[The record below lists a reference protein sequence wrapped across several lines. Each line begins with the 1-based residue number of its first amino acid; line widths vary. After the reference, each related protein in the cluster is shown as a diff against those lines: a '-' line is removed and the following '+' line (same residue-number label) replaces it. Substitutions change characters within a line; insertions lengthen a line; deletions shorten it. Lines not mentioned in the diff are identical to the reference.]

1 MSGLLRHLPNVL
13 TSLRLVAAPAVAVL
27 LFLGDHRI
35 AFIVFAVAGLSDAVD
50 GYLAKRFGFSTR
62 FGRIL
67 DPIADK
73 ALMFAA
79 FVMLAILGEVPLWLV
94 ILVIGRDA
102 LITLGLF
109 VGVAAQ
115 APIRVQPLILG
126 KLCAALQVLYVA
138 VHLGALAFRLPLD
151 AVAPYDAYALAIVA
165 LASTLDYLGIWLK
178 AMRAVWN
185 KRASPS

>member
-1 MSGLLRHLPNVL
+1 MSRLLRHLPNIL
-13 TSLRLVAAPAVAVL
+13 TSLRLVAAPAVAAL
-27 LFLGDHRI
+27 LFLGDYAI
-35 AFIVFAVAGLSDAVD
+35 AFAVFAAAGLSDAVD

-94 ILVIGRDA
+94 VLMIGRDA

-115 APIRVQPLILG
+115 APIRVQPLVLG
-126 KLCAALQVLYVA
+126 KLCAALQVFYVA
-138 VHLGALAFRLPLD
+138 LHLGALAFGFPLD
-151 AVAPYDAYALAIVA
+151 AITPYDAYALAIVA
-165 LASTLDYLGIWLK
+165 LASTLDYTGIWLK

>member
-1 MSGLLRHLPNVL
+1 LVRHLPNIL
-13 TSLRLVAAPAVAVL
+13 TSLRLVAAPATAAL
-27 LFLGDHRI
+27 LALGDYGV
-35 AFIVFAVAGLSDAVD
+35 AFILFAAAGLSDAVD

-79 FVMLAILGEVPLWLV
+79 FVMLGVIGESPLWLIV
-94 ILVIGRDA
+94 LMIGRDA

-126 KLCAALQVLYVA
+126 KLCTALQVFYVA
-138 VHLGALAFRLPLD
+138 THLASLAFGLPLEPIT
-151 AVAPYDAYALAIVA
+151 PYDAYLLAMVA
-165 LASTLDYLGIWLK
+165 LASTLDYIGIWLR
-178 AMRAVWN
+178 AMRVVWN

>member
-1 MSGLLRHLPNVL
+1 VSGVLRHLPNVL
-13 TSLRLVAAPAVAVL
+13 TSLRLVAAPAVAAL
-27 LFLGDHRI
+27 LFLGDYAI
-35 AFIVFAVAGLSDAVD
+35 AFAVFAAAGLSDAVD

-94 ILVIGRDA
+94 VLMIGRDA
-102 LITLGLF
+102 LITLG
-109 VGVAAQ
+109 AQ
-115 APIRVQPLILG
+115 APIRVQPLVLG

-138 VHLGALAFRLPLD
+138 AHLGALAFAFPLD
-151 AVAPYDAYALAIVA
+151 GVAPYDAYALAIVA
-165 LASTLDYLGIWLK
+165 LASTLDYTGIWLK
-178 AMRAVWN
+178 AMRVVWN

>member
-1 MSGLLRHLPNVL
+1 VLRHLPNIL
-13 TSLRLVAAPAVAVL
+13 TGLRLVAAPAIAVL
-27 LFLGDHRI
+27 LALGDYAV
-35 AFIVFAVAGLSDAVD
+35 AFGVFAVAGGSDAVD

-79 FVMLAILGEVPLWLV
+79 FVMLAVVGEAPLWLV
-94 ILVIGRDA
+94 ALMLGRDA

-109 VGVAAQ
+109 VGVAAN

-126 KLCAALQVLYVA
+126 KLCTALQVFYVA
-138 VHLGALAFRLPLD
+138 IHLASLAFGLPLE
-151 AVAPYDAYALAIVA
+151 AITPYDAYLLAIVA
-165 LASTLDYLGIWLK
+165 LASTLDYLAIWLK
-178 AMRAVWN
+178 AMRVVWS
-185 KRASPS
+185 KPASPS

>member
-1 MSGLLRHLPNVL
+1 VSRLLRHLPNVI
-13 TSLRLVAAPAVAVL
+13 TSLRLVAAPATAAL
-27 LFLGDHRI
+27 LALGDYAI
-35 AFIVFAVAGLSDAVD
+35 AFIVFAVAGLSDAMD

-79 FVMLAILGEVPLWLV
+79 FVMLGVLGEAPLWLV
-94 ILVIGRDA
+94 VLMIGRDA

-126 KLCAALQVLYVA
+126 KLCTALQVFYVA
-138 VHLGALAFRLPLD
+138 THLASLAFGLPLEPIT
-151 AVAPYDAYALAIVA
+151 PYDAYVLAIVA
-165 LASTLDYLGIWLK
+165 LASTLDYLGIWLR
-178 AMRAVWN
+178 AMRVVWN

>member
-1 MSGLLRHLPNVL
+1 MGLLRHLPNVL
-13 TSLRLVAAPAVAVL
+13 TSLRLVAAPAVAAL
-27 LFLGDHRI
+27 LILGDHRI
-35 AFIVFAVAGLSDAVD
+35 AFVVFAVAGLSDAVD

-94 ILVIGRDA
+94 ILVVGRDA

-115 APIRVQPLILG
+115 APIRVQPLTLG

-138 VHLGALAFRLPLD
+138 VHLAALAFALPLD
-151 AVAPYDAYALAIVA
+151 AVAPYDAYVLAIIA
-165 LASTLDYLGIWLK
+165 LASTVDYVGIWLK
-178 AMRAVWN
+178 AMRVVWN

>member
-13 TSLRLVAAPAVAVL
+13 TSLRLVAAPAVAAL
-27 LFLGDHRI
+27 LVLGDYAI
-35 AFIVFAVAGLSDAVD
+35 AFAVFAVAGLSDALD

-79 FVMLAILGEVPLWLV
+79 FVMLAILGEAPLWLV
-94 ILVIGRDA
+94 VLMIGRDV

-115 APIRVQPLILG
+115 APIRVQPLLLG
-126 KLCAALQVLYVA
+126 KLCTALQVLYVA
-138 VHLGALAFRLPLD
+138 IHLAALAFGFSLD
-151 AVAPYDAYALAIVA
+151 RIVPYDAYVLAIVA
-165 LASTLDYLGIWLK
+165 LGSTLEYIGIWLK
-178 AMRAVWN
+178 AMRVAWN

>member
-1 MSGLLRHLPNVL
+1 MSGVLRHVPNIL
-13 TSLRLVAAPAVAVL
+13 TSLRLIAAPAVAAL
-27 LFLGDHRI
+27 LVIGDYAI
-35 AFIVFAVAGLSDAVD
+35 AFAVFAAAGLSDAVD
-50 GYLAKRFGFSTR
+50 GFLAKRFCFSTR

-73 ALMFAA
+73 ALMFSA
-79 FVMLAILGEVPLWLV
+79 FVMLAVLGEVPLWLV
-94 ILVIGRDA
+94 ALMIGRDA

-126 KLCAALQVLYVA
+126 KLCAALQVFYIAL
-138 VHLGALAFRLPLD
+138 HLAALAFGFPLD
-151 AVAPYDAYALAIVA
+151 AITPYDAYVLAIVA

-178 AMRAVWN
+178 AMRAAWN

>member
-1 MSGLLRHLPNVL
+1 VSGSLRHLPNVL
-13 TSLRLVAAPAVAVL
+13 TSLRLVAAPALAAL
-27 LFLGDHRI
+27 LALGDYRI
-35 AFIVFAVAGLSDAVD
+35 AFLVFAAAGLSDAVD

-79 FVMLAILGEVPLWLV
+79 FVMLALLGEVPLWLAV
-94 ILVIGRDA
+94 LMIGRDA

-151 AVAPYDAYALAIVA
+151 AIAPYDAYVLAGVA

-178 AMRAVWN
+178 AMRVVWN

>member
-1 MSGLLRHLPNVL
+1 
-13 TSLRLVAAPAVAVL
+13 
-27 LFLGDHRI
+27 
-35 AFIVFAVAGLSDAVD
+35 
-50 GYLAKRFGFSTR
+50 
-62 FGRIL
+62 
-67 DPIADK
+67 
-73 ALMFAA
+73 
-79 FVMLAILGEVPLWLV
+79 V
-94 ILVIGRDA
+94 ILVIGRDV

-151 AVAPYDAYALAIVA
+151 PVAPYDAYALAIVA

-178 AMRAVWN
+178 AMRVVWN

>member
-1 MSGLLRHLPNVL
+1 VIGLVRHLPNFL
-13 TSLRLVAAPAVAVL
+13 TSLRLVAAPAVAAL
-27 LFLGDHRI
+27 LLLGDYRI
-35 AFIVFAVAGLSDAVD
+35 AFIVFVVAGLSDAVD
-50 GYLAKRFGFSTR
+50 GYLAKSFGFSTR

-79 FVMLAILGEVPLWLV
+79 FVTLALLREVPLWLV
-94 ILVIGRDA
+94 VIIIGRDA
-102 LITLGLF
+102 LITLALL
-109 VGVAAQ
+109 VGVATQ
-115 APIRVQPLILG
+115 APLRVQPLILG

-138 VHLGALAFRLPLD
+138 VHMGALAFALRLD
-151 AVAPYDAYALAIVA
+151 AIAPYDAYALAMVA

>member
-1 MSGLLRHLPNVL
+1 MSRLLRHLPNVL
-13 TSLRLVAAPAVAVL
+13 TSLRLVAAPAVAAL
-27 LFLGDHRI
+27 LFLGDYAI
-35 AFIVFAVAGLSDAVD
+35 AFAVFAAAGLSDAVD

-73 ALMFAA
+73 ALLFAA
-79 FVMLAILGEVPLWLV
+79 FVMLAILGEAPLWLV
-94 ILVIGRDA
+94 VLMIGRDA

-115 APIRVQPLILG
+115 APIRVQPLLLG
-126 KLCAALQVLYVA
+126 KLCSALQVLYVA
-138 VHLGALAFRLPLD
+138 VHLGALAFSFPLD
-151 AVAPYDAYALAIVA
+151 AIAPYDAYALAIVA
-165 LASTLDYLGIWLK
+165 LASTLDYIGIWLK
-178 AMRAVWN
+178 AMRVVWN

>member
-13 TSLRLVAAPAVAVL
+13 TSLRLIAAPAVAAL
-27 LFLGDHRI
+27 LFLGDYAI
-35 AFIVFAVAGLSDAVD
+35 AFVVFAAAGLSDAVD
-50 GYLAKRFGFSTR
+50 GFLAKRFGFSTR

-73 ALMFAA
+73 ALIFAA
-79 FVMLAILGEVPLWLV
+79 FVMLAIIGEVPLWLV
-94 ILVIGRDA
+94 ALMIGRDA

-126 KLCAALQVLYVA
+126 KLCSALQVLYVA
-138 VHLGALAFRLPLD
+138 AHLGALAFALPLD

-165 LASTLDYLGIWLK
+165 VASTLDYIGIWLK
-178 AMRAVWN
+178 AMRTVWN

>member
-1 MSGLLRHLPNVL
+1 VNRLLRHVPNIL
-13 TSLRLVAAPAVAVL
+13 TSLRLVAAPAVAAL
-27 LFLGDHRI
+27 LALGDHAI
-35 AFIVFAVAGLSDAVD
+35 AFVVFAAAGLSDAVD

-79 FVMLAILGEVPLWLV
+79 LVMLVLLGEVPLWLV
-94 ILVIGRDA
+94 ILLVGRDA

-126 KLCAALQVLYVA
+126 KLCAALQVLYV
-138 VHLGALAFRLPLD
+138 VLHLGALAFGLPLD
-151 AVAPYDAYALAIVA
+151 AIAPYDAYALAGVA
-165 LASTLDYLGIWLK
+165 VASTLDYIGIWLK
-178 AMRAVWN
+178 AMRVVWN
-185 KRASPS
+185 KRASPG

>member
-1 MSGLLRHLPNVL
+1 
-13 TSLRLVAAPAVAVL
+13 
-27 LFLGDHRI
+27 
-35 AFIVFAVAGLSDAVD
+35 
-50 GYLAKRFGFSTR
+50 
-62 FGRIL
+62 
-67 DPIADK
+67 
-73 ALMFAA
+73 MFAA

-94 ILVIGRDA
+94 LFIIGRDA

-138 VHLGALAFRLPLD
+138 VHMGALAFRLPLD
-151 AVAPYDAYALAIVA
+151 AIAPYDAYVLALVA
-165 LASTLDYLGIWLK
+165 LASTLDYIGIWLK
-178 AMRAVWN
+178 AMRVVWN